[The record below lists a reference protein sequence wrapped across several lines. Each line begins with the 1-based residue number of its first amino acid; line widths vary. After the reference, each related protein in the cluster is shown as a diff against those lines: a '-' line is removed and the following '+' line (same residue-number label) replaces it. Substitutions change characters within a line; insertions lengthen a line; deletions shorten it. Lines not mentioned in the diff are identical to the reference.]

1 MPAPQE
7 AKPLEPIRAARAKAK
22 HSTRAPPKR
31 GLKMDAD
38 KAKER
43 SAQLRFGKA
52 EIIEESSKHRRRK
65 PALDA
70 VLAGETHKQV
80 DQQNQDENT
89 GVQAAHEGERLV
101 EGAAKK
107 GAKKLKD
114 SKYSQKLKA
123 SRKGKSRSKTP
134 TNQRA
139 SRRRRIGGQQAAQS
153 QPASNPIS
161 RWKQR
166 QKIKA
171 GYYARKAGGK
181 AGGAAGEKAG
191 STAAKKAAEKA
202 RAAAAK
208 TAQFV
213 STHTHLILIGGLLV
227 VLILVL
233 ITFITSCSVF
243 FPGGTG
249 TVWTTSYTAE
259 DEDILGA
266 EEDLLSAGGKTDG
279 RDRGNPGQPSR
290 L

>member
-1 MPAPQE
+1 MEEKQPGTGACPAGGKTPGADQSG
-7 AKPLEPIRAARAKAK
+7 KAKAK

-43 SAQLRFGKA
+43 AAQLRFGKA

-123 SRKGKSRSKTP
+123 SRKGKKPVKDPDKPKSQPAQAYR
-134 TNQRA
+134 
-139 SRRRRIGGQQAAQS
+139 GQQAAQP

-181 AGGAAGEKAG
+181 AGGAAG
-191 STAAKKAAEKA
+191 
-202 RAAAAK
+202 
-208 TAQFV
+208 
-213 STHTHLILIGGLLV
+213 
-227 VLILVL
+227 
-233 ITFITSCSVF
+233 
-243 FPGGTG
+243 
-249 TVWTTSYTAE
+249 
-259 DEDILGA
+259 
-266 EEDLLSAGGKTDG
+266 
-279 RDRGNPGQPSR
+279 
-290 L
+290 